1 MDTGPRPCEIRP
13 MTLTHF
19 FEKVLGQFWSGWEP
33 FIHTVVMLL
42 VGYLALTVMIR
53 ISGPRTMAQMTP
65 LDFVIA
71 VTIGST
77 FGGAVISTDV
87 PVLQAVL
94 ALAMLILIQWL
105 LAWVRRR
112 SPRLR
117 RLVDA
122 PPVLVYYQ
130 GEFQPRAM
138 RRHQLVEDDIHTAAR
153 KHGGGS
159 LAGVSAVILQ
169 QDGALGVIAE
179 GRLDDASSVHPFV
192 QRLD

>member
-1 MDTGPRPCEIRP
+1 
-13 MTLTHF
+13 MTPTRL
-19 FEKVLGQFWSGWEP
+19 FEKVPSEFWNGWDP
-33 FIHTVVMLL
+33 AVHTVVMVL
-42 VGYLALTVMIR
+42 VGYFALTVMIR

-77 FGGAVISTDV
+77 FGGSVISANV
-87 PVLQAVL
+87 PVVQAVL

-117 RLVDA
+117 RIVDA

-153 KHGGGS
+153 KAGGGS

-169 QDGALGVIAE
+169 QDGALGVIHE
-179 GRLDDASSVHPFV
+179 ERLDDASSINPFV